1 MLFVFEPIEYD
12 LERRLMSPHNFE
24 SGLQLEH
31 ERIPLQKKKKTNR
44 ADEAFEDAQDKLEP
58 TFAPKPAEI
67 EGKQADT
74 KDEIKTIIIDGE
86 GTITVDGEVIIQDP
100 E

>member
-24 SGLQLEH
+24 SGLEPEH

-44 ADEAFEDAQDKLEP
+44 ADDAFEDA
-58 TFAPKPAEI
+58 
-67 EGKQADT
+67 
-74 KDEIKTIIIDGE
+74 
-86 GTITVDGEVIIQDP
+86 
-100 E
+100 

>member
-24 SGLQLEH
+24 SGLELEH

-44 ADEAFEDAQDKLEP
+44 EDEAFEDA
-58 TFAPKPAEI
+58 
-67 EGKQADT
+67 
-74 KDEIKTIIIDGE
+74 
-86 GTITVDGEVIIQDP
+86 
-100 E
+100 